1 MREAFPSFTQP
12 RICHQCGG
20 PLRERLL
27 ETEERRRLVCERCG
41 FIHYINPR
49 VVVGVIPERRSRLLL
64 LRRAIEPR
72 HGTWTFPAGF
82 MEVDETPQ
90 EGAQREAEEEV
101 GVSVEIGPLLGLYSR
116 PGPGILLIVF
126 RGRVPADMPR
136 AGRESLEV
144 RWFGAD
150 EIPWSELA
158 FDTTE
163 WALRDWV
170 ALKTKRRSRTR
181 QRAGGARG
189 Q

>member
-1 MREAFPSFTQP
+1 MMDEFTYSTQP
-12 RICHQCGG
+12 RFCHQCGG

-27 ETEERRRLVCERCG
+27 ETEERPRLVCERCD
-41 FIHYINPR
+41 FVHYINPR
-49 VVVGVIPERRSRLLL
+49 VVVGVIHERRSRLLL

-72 HGTWTFPAGF
+72 YGAWTFPAGF

-90 EGAQREAEEEV
+90 EGAQREAAEEV

-116 PGPGILLIVF
+116 PGLGILVIVF
-126 RGRVPADMPR
+126 RGKASADTPKLS
-136 AGRESLEV
+136 RESLEV

-150 EIPWSELA
+150 EIPWPELA

-170 ALKTKRRSRTR
+170 ALKTKRKAHAR
-181 QRAGGARG
+181 QRAEKRRR